1 MVGDFL
7 LCRQEVIRNLQTFL
21 FSSTSELN
29 APFTGHRGHADV
41 CRVRDTDKVSEH
53 RLAVVKQGTKL
64 NAIQIFG
71 VLKTLALIKNK
82 TLHGHTCVD
91 TQGKS
96 ESLSFILKLLAEL
109 LSRTKFRD
117 HT

>member
-1 MVGDFL
+1 M
-7 LCRQEVIRNLQTFL
+7 RHLQAIEATL
-21 FSSTSELN
+21 MS
-29 APFTGHRGHADV
+29 A
-41 CRVRDTDKVSEH
+41 VRDTDKVSEH

-71 VLKTLALIKNK
+71 VLQTLALIKNK

-96 ESLSFILKLLAEL
+96 EYFILKLLAEL
-109 LSRTKFRD
+109 PSTSD
-117 HT
+117 QNQI